1 MTDAP
6 ETEYITR
13 LIGLLFFYDYYIYT
27 CNMNNTSNIASQW
40 NRLILAI
47 RKGWSFVSEDV
58 WKCKSNN
65 VFIHII
71 KTLNLS
77 VRCFLNEQLQQRAA
91 ALTFHSMLSVVPA
104 LVVLIA
110 ISRGFGFYTALEN
123 LLYDSIPAQRSALQY
138 AFTFVDAYMEQM
150 HNGIFV
156 GIGLI
161 LLLWALIALLS
172 NIENTFNDL
181 WNVPNRK
188 LARRITD
195 YMAVFI
201 LIPILLIASSGMSL
215 FVNTLLDKLPYFS
228 SLGQYI
234 MQFSSYVL
242 AWLLFAATYK
252 LLPNTKVKIKH
263 ALVSGIICGTAFNLF
278 QWLYLSGQ
286 IWVSKYNAIYGSFAF
301 LPLLMLWMQLS
312 WLICLIGVVLSY
324 SSQNV
329 FNFEFEK
336 DIKHISRN
344 YYENVLAVIMAI
356 ILKRRNEG
364 KEPLSCYDLS
374 QHYQLPMPLVTRAVN
389 DLMAVD
395 LVAPTPIGND
405 FAYIATVD
413 SNTLTVG
420 YMMRKID
427 NYGHQD
433 FVSSLH
439 TQQSAQAT
447 LDTIVESYYKEGD
460 KSLVIDLPTPQEIE
474 TITH

>member
-1 MTDAP
+1 
-6 ETEYITR
+6 
-13 LIGLLFFYDYYIYT
+13 
-27 CNMNNTSNIASQW
+27 MNNTSNIASQW

-161 LLLWALIALLS
+161 LLLWALITLLS

-228 SLGQYI
+228 SLGQYT

-329 FNFEFEK
+329 FNFEYEK

-344 YYENVLAVIMAI
+344 YYENVLTVIMAI

-413 SNTLTVG
+413 SNILTVG

>member
-1 MTDAP
+1 
-6 ETEYITR
+6 
-13 LIGLLFFYDYYIYT
+13 
-27 CNMNNTSNIASQW
+27 MNNTSNIASQW

-161 LLLWALIALLS
+161 LLLWALITLLS

-413 SNTLTVG
+413 SNILTVG

-433 FVSSLH
+433 FVSSLQ

-474 TITH
+474 NITH

>member
-1 MTDAP
+1 
-6 ETEYITR
+6 
-13 LIGLLFFYDYYIYT
+13 
-27 CNMNNTSNIASQW
+27 MNNTSNIASQW

-161 LLLWALIALLS
+161 LLLWALITLLS

-413 SNTLTVG
+413 SNILTVG

-433 FVSSLH
+433 FVSSLQ

>member
-1 MTDAP
+1 
-6 ETEYITR
+6 
-13 LIGLLFFYDYYIYT
+13 
-27 CNMNNTSNIASQW
+27 MNNTSNIASQW

-201 LIPILLIASSGMSL
+201 LIPILLISSSGMSL

-413 SNTLTVG
+413 SNILTVG

-427 NYGHQD
+427 NYGRQD

>member
-1 MTDAP
+1 
-6 ETEYITR
+6 
-13 LIGLLFFYDYYIYT
+13 
-27 CNMNNTSNIASQW
+27 MNNTSNIASQW

-161 LLLWALIALLS
+161 LLLWALITLLS

-228 SLGQYI
+228 SLGQYT

-329 FNFEFEK
+329 FNFEYEK

-413 SNTLTVG
+413 SNILTVG

>member
-1 MTDAP
+1 
-6 ETEYITR
+6 
-13 LIGLLFFYDYYIYT
+13 
-27 CNMNNTSNIASQW
+27 MNNTSNIASQW

-427 NYGHQD
+427 NYGRQD

>member
-1 MTDAP
+1 
-6 ETEYITR
+6 
-13 LIGLLFFYDYYIYT
+13 
-27 CNMNNTSNIASQW
+27 MNNTSNIASQW

-161 LLLWALIALLS
+161 LLLWALITLLS

-263 ALVSGIICGTAFNLF
+263 ALVSGIICGTVFNLF

-395 LVAPTPIGND
+395 LVAPTPIDND

>member
-1 MTDAP
+1 
-6 ETEYITR
+6 
-13 LIGLLFFYDYYIYT
+13 
-27 CNMNNTSNIASQW
+27 MNNTSNIASQW

-356 ILKRRNEG
+356 ILKRHNEG

>member
-1 MTDAP
+1 
-6 ETEYITR
+6 
-13 LIGLLFFYDYYIYT
+13 
-27 CNMNNTSNIASQW
+27 MNNTSNIASQW

-161 LLLWALIALLS
+161 LLLWALITLLS

-228 SLGQYI
+228 SLGQYT

-329 FNFEFEK
+329 FNFEYEK

-413 SNTLTVG
+413 SNILTVG

-447 LDTIVESYYKEGD
+447 LNTIVESYYKEGD

>member
-1 MTDAP
+1 
-6 ETEYITR
+6 
-13 LIGLLFFYDYYIYT
+13 
-27 CNMNNTSNIASQW
+27 MNNTSNIASQW

-161 LLLWALIALLS
+161 LLLWALITLLS

-228 SLGQYI
+228 SLGQYT

-329 FNFEFEK
+329 FNFEYEK

-413 SNTLTVG
+413 SNILTVG

-433 FVSSLH
+433 FVSSLQ

>member
-1 MTDAP
+1 
-6 ETEYITR
+6 
-13 LIGLLFFYDYYIYT
+13 
-27 CNMNNTSNIASQW
+27 MNNTSNIASQW
-40 NRLILAI
+40 NRLILAL

-161 LLLWALIALLS
+161 LLLWALITLLS

>member
-1 MTDAP
+1 
-6 ETEYITR
+6 
-13 LIGLLFFYDYYIYT
+13 
-27 CNMNNTSNIASQW
+27 MNNTSNIASQW

-161 LLLWALIALLS
+161 LLLWALITLLS

-263 ALVSGIICGTAFNLF
+263 ALVSGIICGTVFNLF

-413 SNTLTVG
+413 SNILTVG

>member
-1 MTDAP
+1 
-6 ETEYITR
+6 
-13 LIGLLFFYDYYIYT
+13 
-27 CNMNNTSNIASQW
+27 MNNTSNIASQW

-161 LLLWALIALLS
+161 LLLWALITLLS

-228 SLGQYI
+228 SLGQYT

-413 SNTLTVG
+413 SNILTVG

-433 FVSSLH
+433 FVSSLQ